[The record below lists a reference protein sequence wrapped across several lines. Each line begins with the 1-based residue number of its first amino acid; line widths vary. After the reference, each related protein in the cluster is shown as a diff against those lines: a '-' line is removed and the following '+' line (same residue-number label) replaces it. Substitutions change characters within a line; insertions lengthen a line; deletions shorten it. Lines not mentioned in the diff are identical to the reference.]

1 MQRDPTIRKLILF
14 GVAIAIPLAAV
25 AFYFAVFDQPPAA
38 VQVSQAATAAA
49 PGGAGGATQ
58 PALPPDHPPVGT
70 QPSAG
75 AELPAGHPQ
84 MGGSGREV
92 RVPEDVKAKWQA
104 VRLQVERKSG
114 GTSPQVFTVKV
125 GGSVDIPGSTLHV
138 AVRDFLPALQVNGN
152 EVTSAGNTPT
162 NPAALVTVSEGGK
175 EIFKGW
181 LFARFPDMQA
191 FQHPVYRITLLE
203 GVPKG

>member
-1 MQRDPTIRKLILF
+1 MERDPTTRKLILF

-25 AFYFAVFDQPPAA
+25 AFYFAVFNQPPPAL
-38 VQVSQAATAAA
+38 QVSQAATSAA
-49 PGGAGGATQ
+49 PGGAGGAAQ
-58 PALPPDHPPVGT
+58 PALPPDHPPIGA
-70 QPSAG
+70 QSSAG
-75 AELPAGHPQ
+75 AETPAGHPQ
-84 MGGSGREV
+84 MGGSGRAV

-104 VRLQVERKSG
+104 VKLQVEMKSG
-114 GTSPQVFTVKV
+114 EKRPQVFTVKV

-138 AVRDFLPALQVNGN
+138 TVGDFLPALQVNGN
-152 EVTSAGNTPT
+152 EVTSAGNDPT
-162 NPAALVTVSEGGK
+162 NPAALVTLSEGGK